1 MKFKQSFSFNEWL
14 KKRDPL
20 LHEQVNESWRANAAA
35 ALMGLG
41 SSMGLVNAQSPTP
54 TVNQVN
60 QQEDKPEY
68 YHKQDSTDTSR
79 DKGLKEIYIPKKHKY
94 YPNSVFYV
102 NSGNEVLMEYSPIN
116 KYIHIHHEYIWSK
129 IESLFH
135 LNYLQVESIMKAWL
149 KEKPYE
155 LGEVTPSAFV
165 VSPLTSWKRIK
176 NLN

>member
-1 MKFKQSFSFNEWL
+1 MDIIVDRPQL
-14 KKRDPL
+14 VRTVL
-20 LHEQVNESWRANAAA
+20 LYLNINFGD
-35 ALMGLG
+35 L
-41 SSMGLVNAQSPTP
+41 
-54 TVNQVN
+54 
-60 QQEDKPEY
+60 
-68 YHKQDSTDTSR
+68 
-79 DKGLKEIYIPKKHKY
+79 IPKKHKY

-165 VSPLTSWKRIK
+165 VSPLTSWKTIK
-176 NLN
+176 NLI